1 MSIASSKTNSLAQYL
16 EQLQG
21 TTLRRLYQQPSA
33 AFAIFRRM
41 LPHLAKTIVMACLYM
56 PTPFL
61 LSDLEI
67 WVRPTAKREKD
78 QAISILKSLHIVAIS
93 IPAKDAP
100 QTLSLTPNFRTS
112 LRLALEGGGRHNSF
126 GVPSTQPVP
135 AEIDAAFLDRY
146 AHKKWDDILHFV
158 VNSVG
163 LGGSSTISSSSASGP
178 KQSVKDLLVGGRLV
192 ERRNVGSGI
201 NITQAGFTFLLQET
215 NAQVWTLLLLWL
227 EAADHAANGGDK
239 TGSAAAVDSVD
250 MLSFF
255 FLLASLEL
263 GRAYSTDALTERR
276 QNMLPN
282 LVDFGLIYIPPSN
295 PHQFFPTRLATT
307 LTSSET
313 ALRSVSAGFSA
324 ATTGLP
330 SSSSPSSSS
339 GEAADGS
346 GSGGVSGGPGGA
358 GVLGDA
364 QDRNS
369 IILETNFRMYAY
381 VQSPLQIAVLALF
394 SELKF
399 RFRGLV
405 SGHLTRASI
414 RRAIDMGITSD
425 QIVSYLATHAHEQM
439 RRQAAA
445 ARKPL
450 LPPVVVDQI
459 RLWQLD
465 SERMAATPG
474 WLFRNYDSQQEY
486 LDMANFADD
495 IGVVVWR
502 NDRRRMFFA
511 HRIDQIKD
519 YMKVRGKAREQQ
531 QQQK

>member
-1 MSIASSKTNSLAQYL
+1 MSIGASKTNSLAQYL

-21 TTLRRLYQQPSA
+21 TTFRRLYQQPST

-67 WVRPTAKREKD
+67 WVKPTAKREKD
-78 QAISILKSLHIVAIS
+78 QAISILKSLHIVSIS
-93 IPAKDAP
+93 IPSKDTP
-100 QTLSLTPNFRTS
+100 QTMTLTPNFKNS
-112 LRLALEGGGRHNSF
+112 LRLALEGGGQHKSF
-126 GVPSTQPVP
+126 GVPSNQPAP
-135 AEIDAAFLDRY
+135 SEIDVAFLDRY
-146 AHKKWDDILHFV
+146 ARKKWDDILHFV

-163 LGGSSTISSSSASGP
+163 FNSSERSSAGP

-192 ERRNVGSGI
+192 ERRAMGSGI
-201 NITQAGFTFLLQET
+201 SITQAGFTFLLQET

-227 EAADHAANGGDK
+227 EAADHANSNGAD
-239 TGSAAAVDSVD
+239 TGMDSVD

-263 GRAYSTDALTERR
+263 GRAYSTDALTETR

-282 LVDFGLIYIPPSN
+282 LVDFGLIHIPPTN

-324 ATTGLP
+324 ATAAGTTGA
-330 SSSSPSSSS
+330 
-339 GEAADGS
+339 GA
-346 GSGGVSGGPGGA
+346 GGA
-358 GVLGDA
+358 AGGENGGGGGGALGDA
-364 QDRNS
+364 QDKNS

-394 SELKF
+394 SDLKF

-414 RRAIDMGITSD
+414 RRAIEMGITSD
-425 QIVSYLATHAHEQM
+425 QVVSYLAAHAHEQM
-439 RRQAAA
+439 RRVAQAT
-445 ARKPL
+445 RRPL

-474 WLFRNYDSQQEY
+474 WLLRNHDSYQEY

-502 NDRRRMFFA
+502 NDRKRMFFVN
-511 HRIDQIKD
+511 RIDQIKD

-531 QQQK
+531 QQQQQQQH